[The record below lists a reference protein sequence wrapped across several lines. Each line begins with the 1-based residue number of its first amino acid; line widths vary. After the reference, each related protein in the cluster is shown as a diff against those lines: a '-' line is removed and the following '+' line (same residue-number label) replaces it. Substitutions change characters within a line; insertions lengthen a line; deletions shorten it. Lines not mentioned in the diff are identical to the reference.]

1 MPKDNEDISLFSDL
15 PLQPS
20 EPQGFSPDQMVRCEE
35 CLRANPPTRPQC
47 LYCGHPL
54 PVSEAT
60 ITLPRSSLRPPEKWE
75 AGYSSILLKAPAD
88 GLSNKSMAQAA
99 SLLGLEVDDLKQI
112 FLAQKPLPLARK
124 ATQEEAM
131 MIERG
136 LSGLGLDTMIVSDQ
150 ALGLEASPPR
160 RLRTLEL
167 RDNDL
172 VAYQPSGSEGTVVA
186 WNTITLVI
194 TARLFAKQVAF
205 KERKRGK
212 EIIDASETSSDEAVL
227 DIYTNTEDGGWRIMG
242 NSFDFS
248 CLGDRKTLLAGENFL
263 TVTKIVRDHAPHA
276 EHDNSYNSLRRVL
289 ELVWPSEQQTASL
302 GWHRDHSGKY
312 STNEIAMTS
321 NEPQFTRY
329 SRLCHFL
336 KVTSLDQCR

>member
-1 MPKDNEDISLFSDL
+1 MPKDNENISLFSDL
-15 PLQPS
+15 PLQPT
-20 EPQGFSPDQMVRCEE
+20 EPQGFSSDQMVRCEE
-35 CLRANPPTRPQC
+35 CLRANPPTRAQC
-47 LYCGHPL
+47 LYCGHSL
-54 PVSEAT
+54 PVSQAT
-60 ITLPRSSLRPPEKWE
+60 IALPRPSLRPLEKWE
-75 AGYSSILLKAPAD
+75 PAYNSILLKAPAD
-88 GLSNKSMAQAA
+88 GLNDKSMDQAA

-124 ATQEEAM
+124 NTQEEAM
-131 MIERG
+131 MIERSLG
-136 LSGLGLDTMIVSDQ
+136 ALGLDTMIVSDQ

-172 VAYQPSGSEGTVVA
+172 LAYQTSGSEATPVA
-186 WNTITLVI
+186 WSTITLVI
-194 TARLFAKQVAF
+194 TARLFARQVAF

-212 EIIDASETSSDEAVL
+212 EIVDASETSSDEAVL
-227 DIYTNTEDGGWRIMG
+227 DIYSKTQDGGWRILG

-263 TVTKIVRDHAPHA
+263 TLTNIIRDQALHAA
-276 EHDNSYNSLRRVL
+276 HDHSYNSLRRVL

-302 GWHRDHSGKY
+302 GWHRDLRSGKY
-312 STNEIAMTS
+312 STNEVAVTS

-336 KVTSLDQCR
+336 KVTSFDQH